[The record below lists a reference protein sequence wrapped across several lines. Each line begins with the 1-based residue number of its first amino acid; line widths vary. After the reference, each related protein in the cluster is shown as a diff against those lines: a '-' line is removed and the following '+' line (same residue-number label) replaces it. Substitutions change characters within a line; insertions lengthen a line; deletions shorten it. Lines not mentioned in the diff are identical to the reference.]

1 MKALVVE
8 DDPSSID
15 LIGTRLRSL
24 GCEIVVADNE
34 DDAKRAVQAHRPDFA
49 LVDLKLHGD
58 LEAGTRIIRANQA
71 LPESADMAVVIHSVY
86 AIRSADL
93 PRHLPEGIRFLSKP
107 CKREELAQLVDSV
120 KAGAGK

>member
-1 MKALVVE
+1 MRALVID

-24 GCEIVVADNE
+24 GCEIVVAGTE
-34 DDAKRAVQAHRPDFA
+34 DDAKRAVQTHRPDFA

-58 LEAGTRIIRANQA
+58 LEAGARIIRAIQE
-71 LPESADMAVVIHSVY
+71 LPESAGMSIVIHSVY

-93 PRHLPEGIRFLSKP
+93 PRHLPEGVRFLSKP
-107 CKREELAQLVDSV
+107 CKRDELAQLVDSL